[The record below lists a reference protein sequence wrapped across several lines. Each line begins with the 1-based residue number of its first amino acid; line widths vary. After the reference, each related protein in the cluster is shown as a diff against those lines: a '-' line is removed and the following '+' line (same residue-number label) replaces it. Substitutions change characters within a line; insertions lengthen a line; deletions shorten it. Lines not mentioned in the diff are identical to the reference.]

1 MTNRILLID
10 AGNTRIKL
18 GWVDTVTG
26 QREAES
32 AAIIL
37 GQTESLPTI
46 AARLPKGFSGALG
59 VSVAT
64 PHTVQA
70 LEHWLNQTGICSG
83 PLQWLQSS
91 ECLLDVHNAY
101 QPVEQLG
108 ADRWI
113 AMLGLA
119 WHERQREA
127 AGDTEPTAHS
137 DDRRTILATFGTA
150 TTIDTLAPKPTQSNE
165 QKAYEFVGGLIL
177 PGVELMLTS
186 LAQGTANL
194 PMARAQEAL
203 YPTNTQQAIVSG
215 VVGAQAGALLRQ
227 WQIAVAATGVAP
239 RVYTSGGAW
248 IAVSLEV
255 QRVLQQAATLVGKQA
270 EPLRF
275 VPSPVLDGLAC
286 LARRSQQ

>member
-18 GWVDTVTG
+18 GWIDTVTG
-26 QREAES
+26 QREAET
-32 AAIIL
+32 AAIVL
-37 GQTESLPTI
+37 GQTETLPGI
-46 AARLPKGFSGALG
+46 AAGLPKGFSGALG

-64 PHTVQA
+64 PHTIQA
-70 LEHWLNQTGICSG
+70 LEHWLTQTGIYAG
-83 PLQWLQSS
+83 PVQWLQSS

-101 QPVEQLG
+101 QPVHQLG

-119 WHERQREA
+119 WRERQGETRGDA
-127 AGDTEPTAHS
+127 AFAAQTAE
-137 DDRRTILATFGTA
+137 RRTILATFGTA
-150 TTIDTLAPKPTQSNE
+150 TTIDTLVPKPTESSE
-165 QKAYEFVGGLIL
+165 QMAYEFVGGLIL
-177 PGVELMLTS
+177 PGLDLMLTS

-215 VVGAQAGALLRQ
+215 VVAAQAGALLRQ
-227 WQIAVAATGVAP
+227 WQIALAATGAAP

-248 IAVSLEV
+248 IAVSQEV
-255 QRVLQQAATLVGKQA
+255 QRVLQQAATLAGKQA

-286 LARRSQQ
+286 LARRR